1 MLKAIDVIEKVAPKA
16 KKEYLK
22 AIKEGQ
28 SLIEKAGITTPLR
41 LSHFL
46 AQILHESMGLT
57 VTQENMNYRAARI
70 MTIFGV
76 GRHSAK
82 ITKEEA
88 NYLAGKP
95 YALAERV
102 YGLGNP
108 KKAKELGNTKI
119 GDGFKYRGGGIL
131 QTTGGGAYKKCG
143 DKVGVD
149 FYNNPELVYSS
160 EHALKPALYE
170 WTLKNCNAAADVN
183 DIGLVTKKINGG
195 SNGLKD
201 RQEWFNKVYK
211 IVSKGEEAFVKA
223 KPDNTL
229 KFVQESLNELG
240 VAEPALN
247 IDGKLGPKT
256 VAAIKKFQKLNKL
269 PVDGSAGPIT
279 IEAIKQTL
287 ATNKNIPIEP
297 DESMLSSTITKGSI
311 AGLAVGGTEVVKETQ
326 DVIEQ
331 ISDIKNTADSI
342 GFLDIIHYIWSNP
355 WLLMSIVILIIFC
368 YILYR
373 RWKMRSERGV

>member
-131 QTTGGGAYKKCG
+131 QTTGGGA
-143 DKVGVD
+143 
-149 FYNNPELVYSS
+149 
-160 EHALKPALYE
+160 
-170 WTLKNCNAAADVN
+170 
-183 DIGLVTKKINGG
+183 
-195 SNGLKD
+195 
-201 RQEWFNKVYK
+201 
-211 IVSKGEEAFVKA
+211 
-223 KPDNTL
+223 
-229 KFVQESLNELG
+229 
-240 VAEPALN
+240 
-247 IDGKLGPKT
+247 
-256 VAAIKKFQKLNKL
+256 
-269 PVDGSAGPIT
+269 
-279 IEAIKQTL
+279 
-287 ATNKNIPIEP
+287 
-297 DESMLSSTITKGSI
+297 LS
-311 AGLAVGGTEVVKETQ
+311 
-326 DVIEQ
+326 
-331 ISDIKNTADSI
+331 
-342 GFLDIIHYIWSNP
+342 
-355 WLLMSIVILIIFC
+355 
-368 YILYR
+368 
-373 RWKMRSERGV
+373 